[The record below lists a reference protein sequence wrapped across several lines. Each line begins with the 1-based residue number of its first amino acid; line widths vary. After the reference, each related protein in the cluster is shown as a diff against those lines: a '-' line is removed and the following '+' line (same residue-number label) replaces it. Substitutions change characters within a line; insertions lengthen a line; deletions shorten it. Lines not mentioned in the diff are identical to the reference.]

1 MVLYQQEFSEKKIK
15 SSQKGSAVLKVE
27 DRKKGKKIKACLTG
41 CCYRVPNISPDSSFH
56 IIFCVISNF
65 KYKTTFNL

>member
-27 DRKKGKKIKACLTG
+27 DRKKGKKN
-41 CCYRVPNISPDSSFH
+41 RSV
-56 IIFCVISNF
+56 
-65 KYKTTFNL
+65 FNGLLLPGAKHFT